1 MGMHGRV
8 NGFQPAQ
15 NGFTFT
21 NSFPPA
27 PAVTLDLGP
36 LGPVGLGD
44 ASQGVCGGMAFAVR
58 DFFEAG
64 RPVPAL
70 AQPPAEG
77 TPLFRFITQRL
88 LDSFDVPDG
97 VLRYADWMVA
107 ADADIDLLVATRS
120 GTFSRTV
127 RQTWPSVRADIDAGH
142 PSPLGLVTVHTTDLK
157 QIGKCHQVLAY
168 GYDVDDAGA
177 VTLAI
182 YDPNTSP
189 DQADDVWI
197 RFDGAHPGHVSMIS
211 HNINIGEPTL
221 HGFFRS
227 IYSAKVPPVV

>member
-1 MGMHGRV
+1 MGVHGRV
-8 NGFQPAQ
+8 AGFTPTQ
-15 NGFTFT
+15 NGFRFT

-36 LGPVGLGD
+36 LGPVGVGD

-70 AQPPAEG
+70 TQPPAEG
-77 TPLFRFITQRL
+77 TPLFSFITQRL
-88 LDSFDVPDG
+88 LDSFDVPAG
-97 VLRYADWMVA
+97 ILRYADWMVA

-168 GYDVDDAGA
+168 GYDVDDAGT

-189 DQADDVWI
+189 GQADGVWI
-197 RFDGAHPGHVSMIS
+197 RFDGGHARHVSTIS

-227 IYSAKVPPVV
+227 TYSPKVPPPV